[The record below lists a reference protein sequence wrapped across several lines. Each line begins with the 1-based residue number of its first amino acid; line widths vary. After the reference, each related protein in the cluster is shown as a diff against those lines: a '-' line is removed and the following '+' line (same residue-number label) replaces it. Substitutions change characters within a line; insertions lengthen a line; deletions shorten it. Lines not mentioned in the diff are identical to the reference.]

1 MRKKYRKKW
10 TLGEFYKL
18 WGILALVSL
27 VLCLVMVVFFFTGE
41 GLGVVFKM
49 GGKKYHE
56 ESSSVFPIYIY
67 AAIFFAGM
75 VVVNLILMAGT
86 KLRMR
91 LNKSKG
97 STVVLK
103 PRRR

>member
-18 WGILALVSL
+18 WGVLALVSL
-27 VLCLVMVVFFFTGE
+27 VLCLVMGVFFFTGN
-41 GLGVVFKM
+41 GLDVVFNI

-56 ESSSVFPIYIY
+56 ESSDVFPVYLY
-67 AAIFFAGM
+67 AGIFFAGL
-75 VVVNLILMAGT
+75 VAVNLLLMAGT

-91 LNKSKG
+91 LQKTKG